1 MSMVIHVY
9 AKGKY
14 SPKADA
20 DNHKKK
26 FDIREM

>member
-1 MSMVIHVY
+1 MSMVIY

>member
-1 MSMVIHVY
+1 MSMVIY

-14 SPKADA
+14 SPKADG